1 MRRRNRSA
9 FGVCCQLGRW
19 IFLPFFPSSSKTM
32 DFHKKANMGSW
43 IHDERKFK
51 MTDCRSQINTES
63 SLQFSPQPG
72 SKRSSLSRIQH
83 ICGKL
88 FVIRPVWL
96 SLNLFLLWSVRL
108 FQICNQRAVEQ
119 KKKIK
124 TKTNT
129 LFPHCSFYV
138 HRSTETPVI
147 ADVFRKPLLPS
158 LSKNVNFCSRFY
170 ATSLKI
176 N

>member
-1 MRRRNRSA
+1 
-9 FGVCCQLGRW
+9 
-19 IFLPFFPSSSKTM
+19 
-32 DFHKKANMGSW
+32 
-43 IHDERKFK
+43 